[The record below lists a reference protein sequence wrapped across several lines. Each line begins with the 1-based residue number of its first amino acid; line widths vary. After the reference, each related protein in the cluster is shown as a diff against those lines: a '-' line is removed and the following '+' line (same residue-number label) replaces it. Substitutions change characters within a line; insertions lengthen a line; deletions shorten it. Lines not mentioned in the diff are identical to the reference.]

1 MSVIIYNLAS
11 TLLAR
16 TICEILSSA
25 GARAADAVAGPLDR
39 LWAFDPPGG
48 VDVVLLDPCR
58 LSLPVEEFG
67 ERTCTTFPRC
77 RIIAYLPPEA
87 RPIAKRCIAAG
98 FSGVVSQ
105 SSEFDVLQEA
115 LQAAETDG
123 VFVDEVFVDGG
134 RRLQDTTADHL
145 SPRERSVLE
154 SLARG
159 YSSKEIAGQL
169 SMSAKTVEAYKAR
182 GFDKLGYSRRH
193 EIVKHAIQHG
203 WLT

>member
-25 GARAADAVAGPLDR
+25 GTRAAEPVAGPLER
-39 LWAFDPPGG
+39 LWASDPPGG

-58 LSLPVEEFG
+58 LSLPVEEFE
-67 ERTCTTFPRC
+67 ERTCAAFPQC
-77 RIIAYLPPEA
+77 RTIAYLPPEA
-87 RPIAKRCIAAG
+87 QPVAKRCIAAG
-98 FSGVVSQ
+98 FAGVVSQ
-105 SSEFDVLQEA
+105 SSEFEVLQEA
-115 LQAAETDG
+115 LRAAEADG

-134 RRLQDTTADHL
+134 RRLQDPCAEHL

-169 SMSAKTVEAYKAR
+169 SMSAKTVETYKAR

-193 EIVKHAIQHG
+193 EIVEHAIQNG